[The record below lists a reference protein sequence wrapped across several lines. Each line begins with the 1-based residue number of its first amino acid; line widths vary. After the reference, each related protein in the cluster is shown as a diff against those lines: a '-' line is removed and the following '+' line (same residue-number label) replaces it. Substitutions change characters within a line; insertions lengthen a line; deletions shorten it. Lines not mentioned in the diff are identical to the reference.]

1 MTFRTFS
8 FGRKCFS
15 LVLNRQPFGL
25 QPMVLSSVLQRHGR
39 YRGNVI
45 LDFSDFFIWQKMF
58 HTGIEPPTSRLVRHG
73 HIHCATETWKM
84 LQVESVEIVEC
95 ERPLIENVLHC
106 VLEPLQVQVQVN
118 NRTCLRL
125 ALNHRPLVCKVWS
138 YHHCH

>member
-1 MTFRTFS
+1 MTPLRFRLLALTFQTLS

-15 LVLNRQPFGL
+15 LVLNRQPLGL

-58 HTGIEPPTSRLVRHG
+58 HTGIEPPTSRFVTHG

-84 LQVESVEIVEC
+84 LQMESVESVQSVES

-106 VLEPLQVQVQVN
+106 VLEPF
-118 NRTCLRL
+118 TF
-125 ALNHRPLVCKVWS
+125 AS
-138 YHHCH
+138 